1 MGQSLWLWSETYD
14 ILPIS
19 KIHRNF
25 TSPMPIEFEPFGMES
40 EQPVVLGDETSSPA
54 RSLNALIKREVSA
67 TLKGDEFSYMVSHGQ
82 L

>member
-1 MGQSLWLWSETYD
+1 MIFYQSLKYTGTLS
-14 ILPIS
+14 
-19 KIHRNF
+19 
-25 TSPMPIEFEPFGMES
+25 SPTPIEFEPFGMGS